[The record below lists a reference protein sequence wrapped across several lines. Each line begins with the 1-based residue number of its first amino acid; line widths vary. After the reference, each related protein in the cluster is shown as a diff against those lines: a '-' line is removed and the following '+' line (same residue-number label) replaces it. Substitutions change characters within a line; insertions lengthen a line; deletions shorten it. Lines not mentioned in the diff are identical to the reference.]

1 MESPFTNPSK
11 SNRERSPERRFIV
24 AAPER
29 RALADSLNERARESG
44 DPVNDR
50 SQQWYTSPRGE
61 EILRNIHN
69 SCISNF
75 PAPSRVEM
83 SRDSVDHNM
92 QLSVKHNDKTFNV
105 HFPNNFPQSSAQVL
119 YSAIYTNMK
128 RPAST
133 EEDIVRIIKSNCGCY
148 RCRR

>member
-1 MESPFTNPSK
+1 MESPFTNPSR
-11 SNRERSPERRFIV
+11 SNRERSPERRPTV
-24 AAPER
+24 ATPER
-29 RALADSLNERARESG
+29 RVLADSPNEGEFG

-50 SQQWYTSPRGE
+50 PQQWYTSPRGE
-61 EILRNIHN
+61 ETLRNIYN

-83 SRDSVDHNM
+83 SRDAVDHNM
-92 QLSVKHNDKTFNV
+92 QLLVKHNDKTFNV

-133 EEDIVRIIKSNCGCY
+133 KEDIVRIIKSNCGCY